1 MGDNFNA
8 MRFSKKVIVFTL
20 GATIVYAVVYMVLC
34 FIIGQLPD
42 YSFNAGLFAA
52 LSAENLCN
60 AWIKVQEHKSNANK
74 SDEIQLGDDSD
85 GIVEHDDV
93 DGADDVEEEVQ

>member
-1 MGDNFNA
+1 MGENFNA
-8 MRFSKKVIVFTL
+8 MRFSKKVIVFTM

-60 AWIKVQEHKSNANK
+60 AWIKVQEHKAKAND
-74 SDEIQLGDDSD
+74 DEELQLGDDTD
-85 GIVEHDDV
+85 GVMCPNDM
-93 DGADDVEEEVQ
+93 EE

>member
-1 MGDNFNA
+1 MGEKFNA
-8 MRFSKKVIVFTL
+8 VRFSKKVIVFTL

-34 FIIGQLPD
+34 FMIGQLPD

-60 AWIKVQEHKSNANK
+60 AWIKVQEHKSGAANATV
-74 SDEIQLGDDSD
+74 EEPQVGDDTD
-85 GIVEHDDV
+85 GIMRPNDM
-93 DGADDVEEEVQ
+93 EE

>member
-1 MGDNFNA
+1 MGENFNA
-8 MRFSKKVIVFTL
+8 MRFSKKVIVFTM

-34 FIIGQLPD
+34 FSIGQLPD

-60 AWIKVQEHKSNANK
+60 AWIKAASSNL
-74 SDEIQLGDDSD
+74 EEPQLGDDTD
-85 GIVEHDDV
+85 GVMHPNDM
-93 DGADDVEEEVQ
+93 EE

>member
-1 MGDNFNA
+1 M
-8 MRFSKKVIVFTL
+8 

-34 FIIGQLPD
+34 FSIGQLPD

-60 AWIKVQEHKSNANK
+60 AWIKVQEHKSGAGNTK
-74 SDEIQLGDDSD
+74 LEEPQLGDDTNGVMHPND
-85 GIVEHDDV
+85 M
-93 DGADDVEEEVQ
+93 EE

>member
-1 MGDNFNA
+1 MGENFNA
-8 MRFSKKVIVFTL
+8 MRFSKKVIVFTM

-34 FIIGQLPD
+34 FSIGQLPD

-60 AWIKVQEHKSNANK
+60 AWIKVQEHKSGAGNTK
-74 SDEIQLGDDSD
+74 LEEPQLGDDTD
-85 GIVEHDDV
+85 GVMHPNDM
-93 DGADDVEEEVQ
+93 